1 MKKFLIIANWKLNGD
16 FNFINKNIN
25 LIKKIDN
32 SLNFCKLAIAPPYV
46 YIDYIHNYLKNTSI
60 NLVAQ
65 NVDINEKGS
74 FTGEI
79 SINMLKDIGV
89 KYVIIGHSE
98 RRINHYENNNFI
110 AKKFILTKKKGL
122 IPILCIGETKEE
134 KKQNITEK
142 ICINQINSILKI
154 CEVKIFYNTIIAYEP
169 IWAIGSRKIADI
181 NEIEKTISFIKKYIS
196 SINQKISKSIVFQYG
211 GSVNK
216 DNINNLFQIKNINGL
231 LVGKASLTIENFI
244 SLVKKAEKNI
254 RLLRS

>member
-1 MKKFLIIANWKLNGD
+1 MKKFLIVANWKLNGNL
-16 FNFINKNIN
+16 NFIDKNIN
-25 LIKKIDN
+25 LIKKIN
-32 SLNFCKLAIAPPYV
+32 NLLHYCKIAIAPPYV
-46 YIDYIHNYLKNTSI
+46 YIYYLHNYLKNTSI

-65 NVDINEKGS
+65 NIDIHEKGS

-110 AKKFILTKKKGL
+110 AKKFILTKKNGL

-134 KKQNITEK
+134 KKQNKTEK

-154 CEVKIFYNTIIAYEP
+154 CEVNIFYNTIIAYEP
-169 IWAIGSRKIADI
+169 IWAIGSGKIANI
-181 NEIEKTISFIKKYIS
+181 NEIEKTINFIKKYIS
-196 SINQKISKSIVFQYG
+196 SINQKISESIIFQYG
-211 GSVNK
+211 GSIDK

-244 SLVKKAEKNI
+244 SLVKKAEKKMS
-254 RLLRS
+254 LLRS